1 MGNSIIGRR
10 WILMRAQ
17 KHAQNVNRAV
27 YDDLLFL
34 KEIFLKTRKKTN
46 SDALTYEEFEQK
58 IDEMVEEI
66 EHIDRK
72 KLKFPQ
78 LRANKMLVLLKKAQ
92 TLSKQDYYN
101 FIKDGAGFNET
112 EYFGPNI
119 REKKYIP
126 NFDKEEDR
134 KFSDGTIAT
143 IALVYLVNISKMTNK
158 PFNQIISNTDD
169 CLYDTRR
176 RLFRKNKQVVS
187 LIKPILL
194 TKSDKEQI
202 HSNENSFC
210 YENKFYTI
218 GKGYE
223 FGGYQ
228 LPLQAKETVIEP
240 KEMEHEEKDKFRRED
255 CSSWVSKIAKIDR
268 ISTKDMMT
276 IHDKKAIDEMYGELK
291 NKVKNA
297 GKKLKVIGKY
307 DIKPG
312 DIVCFTRKSGG
323 GHAGI
328 IKEIN
333 KLDNTIDVISYTR
346 DDNLKYEGI
355 GIQKYNLDDQTKTY
369 KFFRK
374 KSVIEQLSSSI

>member
-1 MGNSIIGRR
+1 
-10 WILMRAQ
+10 
-17 KHAQNVNRAV
+17 
-27 YDDLLFL
+27 
-34 KEIFLKTRKKTN
+34 
-46 SDALTYEEFEQK
+46 
-58 IDEMVEEI
+58 MVEEI
-66 EHIDRK
+66 EYVDRK

-194 TKSDKEQI
+194 TKSDKE
-202 HSNENSFC
+202 
-210 YENKFYTI
+210 
-218 GKGYE
+218 
-223 FGGYQ
+223 
-228 LPLQAKETVIEP
+228 
-240 KEMEHEEKDKFRRED
+240 
-255 CSSWVSKIAKIDR
+255 
-268 ISTKDMMT
+268 
-276 IHDKKAIDEMYGELK
+276 
-291 NKVKNA
+291 
-297 GKKLKVIGKY
+297 
-307 DIKPG
+307 
-312 DIVCFTRKSGG
+312 
-323 GHAGI
+323 
-328 IKEIN
+328 
-333 KLDNTIDVISYTR
+333 
-346 DDNLKYEGI
+346 
-355 GIQKYNLDDQTKTY
+355 
-369 KFFRK
+369 
-374 KSVIEQLSSSI
+374 

>member
-1 MGNSIIGRR
+1 MGSSIIGRR
-10 WILMRAQ
+10 RILMRAQ

-27 YDDLLFL
+27 HDDLLFL

-58 IDEMVEEI
+58 IDEMVEEL
-66 EHIDRK
+66 ECIDRK

-78 LRANKMLVLLKKAQ
+78 LRANKMLVLLKEAQ
-92 TLSKQDYYN
+92 MLSKQDYYN
-101 FIKDGAGFNET
+101 FIRGGTGFNET

-134 KFSDGTIAT
+134 KLSDGTIAT

-240 KEMEHEEKDKFRRED
+240 KKMKHEEKDKFRRED

-268 ISTKDMMT
+268 ISTRDMMT

-291 NKVKNA
+291 DKIKNA
-297 GKKLKVIGKY
+297 GRKLKVIGKY

-328 IKEIN
+328 IKEID
-333 KLDNTIDVISYTR
+333 KLNNTIEVISYAR

-355 GIQKYNLDDQTKTY
+355 GTQKYDLDDPTKTY

-374 KSVIEQLSSSI
+374 KSVIEQISRSV